1 MTASS
6 ESDWAT
12 ANQVSLSLALTEL
25 KAKLRRHAR
34 RADAAAMPS
43 EQCERNHESEA
54 VDALGGS
61 LALEHVAKAF
71 CLSPFER
78 DILLLCAGVELD
90 REFAPLCAAAQGDPP
105 CPFPTF
111 SLALAAFPGAH
122 WSALL
127 PNAPLR
133 RWHLIEPVP
142 GPVLTVARL
151 SIDERIMHYLAGISH
166 LDERLAAV
174 VRPIESVHA
183 NELFPSHAALA
194 ARIAATWSRVPSNR
208 HAPVVQL
215 CGDPLDCRP
224 IAASVARAL
233 GLHDAIIDAAL
244 LPSSTNELEFFLR
257 LLKRESRLTGIG
269 VLLLEFEDTDPP
281 SAAAEPRS
289 HAVAWL
295 AEQLDGFVLLCGRE
309 RRGITLRPSVA
320 FDVSHPLLDEQREA
334 WRMALGIAEVSGDGE
349 AEAIDAICAQFN
361 LPFTTIRSIAAETF
375 AVANA
380 GPGAEKAISPL
391 WELCRVR
398 LRARLDSLAQRIQ
411 SASTWD
417 DLILPDGE
425 TKVLRAIAAQLRRRV
440 IVYEDWGF
448 AAKSSRGLGISALF
462 AGPSGTGKTMAA
474 EVLADELCLDLYR
487 IDLSAVVSKY
497 IGETE
502 KNLRRVFDAAEE
514 SGAIL
519 LFDEADALF
528 GKRSEVKD
536 SHDRY
541 ANIEVSYLL
550 QRMEAYRGLA
560 ILTTNMK
567 SALDPA
573 FLRRIRFIV
582 QFPFP
587 DETERAAI
595 WQRVFPASTPTDGL
609 DWARLAK
616 LRVTGGIIRNIALN
630 AAFLAA
636 DAREPVRMMHLMAAA
651 RSEYAKMER
660 PLTAAEMGG

>member
-1 MTASS
+1 MTAPS
-6 ESDWAT
+6 ESDWAA
-12 ANQVSLSLALTEL
+12 ANQTSLSQALNEL
-25 KAKLRRHAR
+25 KSKLRSHAGE
-34 RADAAAMPS
+34 AEAAAMPS
-43 EQCERNHESEA
+43 SQCEHERAGEA
-54 VDALGGS
+54 LAVLGCS
-61 LALEHVAKAF
+61 SALERVTKAF

-90 REFAPLCAAAQGDPP
+90 IEFAPLCAAAQGDPA

-111 SLALAAFPGAH
+111 RLALAALPGAH

-127 PNAPLR
+127 PNAALR
-133 RWHLIEPVP
+133 RWRLIEPAA
-142 GPVLTVARL
+142 GPALTVGRL
-151 SIDERIMHYLAGISH
+151 SIDERIMHYLVGISH

-174 VRPIESVHA
+174 VRPIEAVHA
-183 NELFPSHAALA
+183 NDLFPSHAALA
-194 ARIAATWSRVPSNR
+194 ARITATWSGVSSHL

-233 GLHDAIIDAAL
+233 GLRAAVIDAAL
-244 LPSSTNELEFFLR
+244 VPSSANELEIFLR
-257 LLKRESRLTGIG
+257 LLERETLLTGIG
-269 VLLLEFEDTDPP
+269 VLLLESEDVDTFCSPT
-281 SAAAEPRS
+281 EPRS
-289 HAVAWL
+289 HTVARL
-295 AEQLDGFVLLCGRE
+295 AELLGGLVLLCERE
-309 RRGITLRPSVA
+309 RRRITLRPSVT

-334 WRMALGIAEVSGDGE
+334 WHTVLGFAKGSGNGE
-349 AEAIDAICAQFN
+349 GEAIDAICAQFN
-361 LPFTTIRSIAAETF
+361 LPLTSIRSIAAE
-375 AVANA
+375 ASALAN
-380 GPGAEKAISPL
+380 GRLGAEEAVSQL
-391 WELCRVR
+391 WELCRER
-398 LRARLDSLAQRIQ
+398 LRARVDGLAQRIR
-411 SASTWD
+411 STNTWN

-425 TKVLRAIAAQLRRRV
+425 TKILCAIAAHVRQRV
-440 IVYEDWGF
+440 TVYHHWGF

-474 EVLADELCLDLYR
+474 EVLANELCLDLYR
-487 IDLSAVVSKY
+487 VDLASVVSKY

-502 KNLRRVFDAAEE
+502 KNLRRIFDAAEE

-573 FLRRIRFIV
+573 FLRRIRFV
-582 QFPFP
+582 AQFPFP
-587 DETERAAI
+587 DEAERAAI
-595 WQRVFPASTPTDGL
+595 WQRVFPTSTPTDGL

-616 LRVTGGIIRNIALN
+616 LRIAGGNIRNIALN

-636 DAREPVRMMHLMAAA
+636 DTGGPVRMTHLMSAAS
-651 RSEYAKMER
+651 SEYAKMER
-660 PLTAAEMGG
+660 PLTAAEMEG